1 MRLLVVPMLLLLSAA
16 PALARDGARL
26 TPGPGCTAPPLWP
39 AASPQ
44 DDPELREPLPLRL
57 AMLSCVGPAKGP
69 RKRPVRWT

>member
-1 MRLLVVPMLLLLSAA
+1 MRFLVVPILLLSAV
-16 PALARDGARL
+16 PALARGDARL

-44 DDPELREPLPLRL
+44 HDPELREPLPLRL